1 MARSHKRPEGLKQ
14 MASARV
20 LRSSIWLYWAGYLAY
35 VVIAGAKT
43 WLTANWSEW
52 LLDLLVQA
60 SDLCCDADHD
70 RRDSPP
76 LIPQALKSSI

>member
-1 MARSHKRPEGLKQ
+1 MARSHKRPESLKQ

-52 LLDLLVQA
+52 LLET
-60 SDLCCDADHD
+60 C
-70 RRDSPP
+70 
-76 LIPQALKSSI
+76 

>member
-14 MASARV
+14 MGFARV

-43 WLTANWSEW
+43 WPRANWSEW
-52 LLDLLVQA
+52 LLDLAVQA
-60 SDLCCDADHD
+60 SWYA
-70 RRDSPP
+70 
-76 LIPQALKSSI
+76 ALWPYYLPNLLR

>member
-52 LLDLLVQA
+52 LLELASSSKLVCCTAALWPYYLPNLL
-60 SDLCCDADHD
+60 
-70 RRDSPP
+70 R
-76 LIPQALKSSI
+76 